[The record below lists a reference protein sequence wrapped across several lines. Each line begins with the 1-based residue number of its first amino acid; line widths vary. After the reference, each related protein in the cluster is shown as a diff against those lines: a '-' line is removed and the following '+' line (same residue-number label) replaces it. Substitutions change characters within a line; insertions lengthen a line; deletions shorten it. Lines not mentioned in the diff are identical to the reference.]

1 MHTVTWRW
9 TKEDWE
15 VWYHSYVQGETY
27 RDQCRQAKTVG
38 AVAGVFI
45 GLLGLRLLTNWLELV
60 GVLLAGGLLGFTVA
74 SLYLS
79 IYTRRSITKLIQDGL
94 AQYPVTESYTMSL
107 EPEGV
112 RFKLTGSQHLYE
124 WSALE
129 CLGKIHGEFLWF
141 RIQGQ
146 DWYLPP
152 SAFPDVELRTAF
164 LETIE
169 RAKVAGGASP
179 TSAPWWRQVQGA

>member
-9 TKEDWE
+9 AKEDWE
-15 VWYHSYVQGETY
+15 VWYRSYVQGETY

-38 AVAGVFI
+38 AVAGVFV
-45 GLLGLRLLTNWLELV
+45 GLLGLRLLTNWLEFV
-60 GVLLAGGLLGFTVA
+60 GVLLAGGLLGFAVA
-74 SLYLS
+74 SVYLA
-79 IYTRRSITKLIQDGL
+79 IYTRRSIAKLIQDGL

-124 WSALE
+124 WSAIE
-129 CLGKIHGEFLWF
+129 CHGKIHGEFLWL

-152 SAFPDVELRTAF
+152 SAFPDTELRTAF

-179 TSAPWWRQVQGA
+179 TSAPWWRQGQGA